1 MLVEKVIGNINDER
15 FKNKNV
21 DYVDI
26 EWHEAF
32 KKLHKKTSQGG
43 IEVGIK
49 LDNDI
54 LTRGLRQGDI
64 LAMNE
69 DNIIAVNIPKD
80 KALVV
85 KVDDTHLVPKVC
97 YEIGNRHA
105 TLFEGSNHNEFI
117 TTQSKNKLD
126 AGFAAA
132 FGGAPDRYFSAPGR
146 TEIGGNHTDHQR
158 GRVLAAAVNLDTVAA
173 LPVRFRLLY
182 PTNCSIPSAPGW
194 TVCWGKA
201 PAMCCAFVRRAV

>member
-1 MLVEKVIGNINDER
+1 MLVEKVIGNINDEQ
-15 FKNKNV
+15 FKNSNI

-32 KKLHKKTSQGG
+32 KKLHRKTSQSG

-54 LTRGLRQGDI
+54 LTRGLRQGDV
-64 LAMNE
+64 LAINE
-69 DNIIAVNIPKD
+69 DNVIAVNIPKD

-105 TLFEGSNHNEFI
+105 TLFEGSSHNEFI
-117 TTQSKNKLD
+117 TIYSEPMKEML
-126 AGFAAA
+126 
-132 FGGAPDRYFSAPGR
+132 
-146 TEIGGNHTDHQR
+146 
-158 GRVLAAAVNLDTVAA
+158 
-173 LPVRFRLLY
+173 
-182 PTNCSIPSAPGW
+182 
-194 TVCWGKA
+194 
-201 PAMCCAFVRRAV
+201 

>member
-1 MLVEKVIGNINDER
+1 MLVEKVIGNINDEQ
-15 FKNKNV
+15 FKNTNI

-32 KKLHKKTSQGG
+32 KKLHRKTSQSG

-54 LTRGLRQGDI
+54 LTRGLRQGDV
-64 LAMNE
+64 LAINE
-69 DNIIAVNIPKD
+69 DNVIAVNIPKD

-105 TLFEGSNHNEFI
+105 TLFEGSSHNEFI
-117 TTQSKNKLD
+117 TIYSEPMKEMLEKIGANATVEEIQFDFNK
-126 AGFAAA
+126 
-132 FGGAPDRYFSAPGR
+132 
-146 TEIGGNHTDHQR
+146 
-158 GRVLAAAVNLDTVAA
+158 
-173 LPVRFRLLY
+173 
-182 PTNCSIPSAPGW
+182 SISSSINAHHH
-194 TVCWGKA
+194 
-201 PAMCCAFVRRAV
+201 

>member
-32 KKLHKKTSQGG
+32 KKLHKKTSQSG

-105 TLFEGSNHNEFI
+105 TLFEGNNHNEFI
-117 TTQSKNKLD
+117 TIYSEPMKEMLEKI
-126 AGFAAA
+126 
-132 FGGAPDRYFSAPGR
+132 GANVSVEEVQFDF
-146 TEIGGNHTDHQR
+146 DK
-158 GRVLAAAVNLDTVAA
+158 
-173 LPVRFRLLY
+173 
-182 PTNCSIPSAPGW
+182 SISSSINSHHH
-194 TVCWGKA
+194 
-201 PAMCCAFVRRAV
+201 

>member
-1 MLVEKVIGNINDER
+1 MLVEKVIGNINDEQ
-15 FKNKNV
+15 FKNSNI

-32 KKLHKKTSQGG
+32 KKLHRKTSQSG

-54 LTRGLRQGDI
+54 LTRGLRQGDV
-64 LAMNE
+64 LAIFE
-69 DNIIAVNIPKD
+69 DNVIAVNIPKD

-105 TLFEGSNHNEFI
+105 TLFEGSSHNEFI
-117 TTQSKNKLD
+117 TIYSEPMKEMLEKIGANATVEEIQFDFNK
-126 AGFAAA
+126 
-132 FGGAPDRYFSAPGR
+132 
-146 TEIGGNHTDHQR
+146 
-158 GRVLAAAVNLDTVAA
+158 
-173 LPVRFRLLY
+173 
-182 PTNCSIPSAPGW
+182 SISSSINAHHH
-194 TVCWGKA
+194 
-201 PAMCCAFVRRAV
+201 

>member
-1 MLVEKVIGNINDER
+1 MLVEKVIGNINDEQ
-15 FKNKNV
+15 FKNSNI

-32 KKLHKKTSQGG
+32 KKLHRKTSQSG

-54 LTRGLRQGDI
+54 LTRGLRQGDV
-64 LAMNE
+64 LAINE
-69 DNIIAVNIPKD
+69 DNVIAVNIPKD

-105 TLFEGSNHNEFI
+105 TLFEGSSHNEFI
-117 TTQSKNKLD
+117 TIYSEPMKEMLEKIGANVTVEELQFDFNK
-126 AGFAAA
+126 
-132 FGGAPDRYFSAPGR
+132 
-146 TEIGGNHTDHQR
+146 
-158 GRVLAAAVNLDTVAA
+158 
-173 LPVRFRLLY
+173 
-182 PTNCSIPSAPGW
+182 SISSSINAHHH
-194 TVCWGKA
+194 
-201 PAMCCAFVRRAV
+201 

>member
-1 MLVEKVIGNINDER
+1 MLVKKVIGNINDEQ
-15 FKNKNV
+15 FKNSNI

-32 KKLHKKTSQGG
+32 KKLHRKTSQSG

-54 LTRGLRQGDI
+54 LTRGLRQGDV
-64 LAMNE
+64 LAINE
-69 DNIIAVNIPKD
+69 DNVIAVNIPKD

-105 TLFEGSNHNEFI
+105 TLFEGSSHNEFI
-117 TTQSKNKLD
+117 TIYSEPMKEMLEKIGANVTVEEIQFDFNK
-126 AGFAAA
+126 
-132 FGGAPDRYFSAPGR
+132 
-146 TEIGGNHTDHQR
+146 
-158 GRVLAAAVNLDTVAA
+158 
-173 LPVRFRLLY
+173 
-182 PTNCSIPSAPGW
+182 SISSSINAHHH
-194 TVCWGKA
+194 
-201 PAMCCAFVRRAV
+201 

>member
-1 MLVEKVIGNINDER
+1 MLVEKVIGNINDEQ
-15 FKNKNV
+15 FKNSNI

-32 KKLHKKTSQGG
+32 KKLHRKTSQSG

-54 LTRGLRQGDI
+54 LTRGLRQGDV
-64 LAMNE
+64 LAINE
-69 DNIIAVNIPKD
+69 DNVIAVNIPKD

-105 TLFEGSNHNEFI
+105 TLFEGDNHNEFI
-117 TTQSKNKLD
+117 TLYSEPMKEMLEKIGANVTVEEIQFDFNK
-126 AGFAAA
+126 
-132 FGGAPDRYFSAPGR
+132 
-146 TEIGGNHTDHQR
+146 
-158 GRVLAAAVNLDTVAA
+158 
-173 LPVRFRLLY
+173 
-182 PTNCSIPSAPGW
+182 SISSSINAHHH
-194 TVCWGKA
+194 
-201 PAMCCAFVRRAV
+201 

>member
-1 MLVEKVIGNINDER
+1 MLVEKVIGNINDEQ
-15 FKNKNV
+15 FKNKNI
-21 DYVDI
+21 DYIDI

-32 KKLHKKTSQGG
+32 KKLHKKTSQSG

-105 TLFEGSNHNEFI
+105 TLFEGNNHNEFI
-117 TTQSKNKLD
+117 TIYSEPMKEMLEKI
-126 AGFAAA
+126 
-132 FGGAPDRYFSAPGR
+132 GANVSVEEVQFDF
-146 TEIGGNHTDHQR
+146 DK
-158 GRVLAAAVNLDTVAA
+158 
-173 LPVRFRLLY
+173 
-182 PTNCSIPSAPGW
+182 SISSSINSHHH
-194 TVCWGKA
+194 
-201 PAMCCAFVRRAV
+201 

>member
-1 MLVEKVIGNINDER
+1 MLVEKVIGNINDEQ
-15 FKNKNV
+15 FKNSNI

-32 KKLHKKTSQGG
+32 KKLHRKTSQSG

-54 LTRGLRQGDI
+54 LTRGLRQGDV
-64 LAMNE
+64 LAINE
-69 DNIIAVNIPKD
+69 DNVIAVNIHKD

-105 TLFEGSNHNEFI
+105 TLFEGSSHNEFI
-117 TTQSKNKLD
+117 TIYSEPMKEMLEKIGANATVEEIQFDFNK
-126 AGFAAA
+126 
-132 FGGAPDRYFSAPGR
+132 
-146 TEIGGNHTDHQR
+146 
-158 GRVLAAAVNLDTVAA
+158 
-173 LPVRFRLLY
+173 
-182 PTNCSIPSAPGW
+182 SISSSINAHHH
-194 TVCWGKA
+194 
-201 PAMCCAFVRRAV
+201 

>member
-1 MLVEKVIGNINDER
+1 MLVEKVIGNINDEQ
-15 FKNKNV
+15 FKNSNI

-32 KKLHKKTSQGG
+32 KKLHRKTSQSG

-54 LTRGLRQGDI
+54 LTRGLRQGDV
-64 LAMNE
+64 LAINE
-69 DNIIAVNIPKD
+69 DNVIAVNIPKD

-105 TLFEGSNHNEFI
+105 TLFEGSSHNEFI
-117 TTQSKNKLD
+117 TIYSEPMKEMLEKIGANVTVEEIQFDFNK
-126 AGFAAA
+126 
-132 FGGAPDRYFSAPGR
+132 
-146 TEIGGNHTDHQR
+146 
-158 GRVLAAAVNLDTVAA
+158 
-173 LPVRFRLLY
+173 
-182 PTNCSIPSAPGW
+182 SILSSINAHHH
-194 TVCWGKA
+194 
-201 PAMCCAFVRRAV
+201 

>member
-1 MLVEKVIGNINDER
+1 MLVEKVIGNINDEQ
-15 FKNKNV
+15 FKNSNI

-32 KKLHKKTSQGG
+32 KKLHRKTSQSG

-64 LAMNE
+64 LAINK
-69 DNIIAVNIPKD
+69 DNVIAVNIPKD

-85 KVDDTHLVPKVC
+85 KLDNTHLVPKVC

-105 TLFEGSNHNEFI
+105 TLFEGSSHNEFI
-117 TTQSKNKLD
+117 TIYSEPMKEMLEKIGASVTVEEVQFDFNK
-126 AGFAAA
+126 
-132 FGGAPDRYFSAPGR
+132 
-146 TEIGGNHTDHQR
+146 
-158 GRVLAAAVNLDTVAA
+158 
-173 LPVRFRLLY
+173 
-182 PTNCSIPSAPGW
+182 SISSSINEHHH
-194 TVCWGKA
+194 
-201 PAMCCAFVRRAV
+201 

>member
-1 MLVEKVIGNINDER
+1 MLVEKIIGNINDEQ
-15 FKNKNV
+15 FKNSNI

-32 KKLHKKTSQGG
+32 KKLHRKTSQNG

-54 LTRGLRQGDI
+54 LTKGLRQGDV
-64 LAMNE
+64 LAINE
-69 DNIIAVNIPKD
+69 DNVIAVNIPKD

-105 TLFEGSNHNEFI
+105 TLFEGSSHNEFI
-117 TTQSKNKLD
+117 TIYSEPMKEMLEKIGANVTVDEIQFDFNK
-126 AGFAAA
+126 
-132 FGGAPDRYFSAPGR
+132 
-146 TEIGGNHTDHQR
+146 
-158 GRVLAAAVNLDTVAA
+158 
-173 LPVRFRLLY
+173 
-182 PTNCSIPSAPGW
+182 SISSSINAHHH
-194 TVCWGKA
+194 
-201 PAMCCAFVRRAV
+201 

>member
-1 MLVEKVIGNINDER
+1 MLVEKVIGDINDEQ
-15 FKNKNV
+15 FKNKNI

-32 KKLHKKTSQGG
+32 KKLHKKTSQSG

-105 TLFEGSNHNEFI
+105 TLFEGNNHNEFI
-117 TTQSKNKLD
+117 TIYNEPMKEMLEKI
-126 AGFAAA
+126 
-132 FGGAPDRYFSAPGR
+132 GANVSVEEVQFDF
-146 TEIGGNHTDHQR
+146 DK
-158 GRVLAAAVNLDTVAA
+158 
-173 LPVRFRLLY
+173 
-182 PTNCSIPSAPGW
+182 SISSSINSHHH
-194 TVCWGKA
+194 
-201 PAMCCAFVRRAV
+201 

>member
-1 MLVEKVIGNINDER
+1 MLVEKVIGNINDEQ
-15 FKNKNV
+15 FKNSNI

-32 KKLHKKTSQGG
+32 KMLHRKTSQSG

-54 LTRGLRQGDI
+54 LTRGLRQGDV
-64 LAMNE
+64 LAINE
-69 DNIIAVNIPKD
+69 DNVIAVNIPKD

-105 TLFEGSNHNEFI
+105 TLFEGSSHNEFI
-117 TTQSKNKLD
+117 TIYSEPMKEMLEKIGANVTVEEIQFDFNK
-126 AGFAAA
+126 
-132 FGGAPDRYFSAPGR
+132 
-146 TEIGGNHTDHQR
+146 
-158 GRVLAAAVNLDTVAA
+158 
-173 LPVRFRLLY
+173 
-182 PTNCSIPSAPGW
+182 SISSSINAHHH
-194 TVCWGKA
+194 
-201 PAMCCAFVRRAV
+201 

>member
-1 MLVEKVIGNINDER
+1 MLVEKVIGNINDEQ
-15 FKNKNV
+15 FKNSNI

-32 KKLHKKTSQGG
+32 KKLHRKTSQSG

-64 LAMNE
+64 LAINK
-69 DNIIAVNIPKD
+69 DNVIAVNIPKD

-85 KVDDTHLVPKVC
+85 KVDNTHLVPKVC

-105 TLFEGSNHNEFI
+105 TLFEGSSHNEFI
-117 TTQSKNKLD
+117 TIYSEPMKEMLEKIGASVTVEEVQFDFNK
-126 AGFAAA
+126 
-132 FGGAPDRYFSAPGR
+132 
-146 TEIGGNHTDHQR
+146 
-158 GRVLAAAVNLDTVAA
+158 
-173 LPVRFRLLY
+173 
-182 PTNCSIPSAPGW
+182 SISSSINSHHH
-194 TVCWGKA
+194 
-201 PAMCCAFVRRAV
+201 

>member
-1 MLVEKVIGNINDER
+1 MLVEKVIGNINDEQ
-15 FKNKNV
+15 FKNSNI

-32 KKLHKKTSQGG
+32 KKLHRKTSQSG

-54 LTRGLRQGDI
+54 LTRGLRQGDV

-69 DNIIAVNIPKD
+69 DNVIAVNIPKD

-105 TLFEGSNHNEFI
+105 TLFEGNSHNEFI
-117 TTQSKNKLD
+117 TIYSEPMKEMLEKIGANATVEEIQFDFNK
-126 AGFAAA
+126 
-132 FGGAPDRYFSAPGR
+132 
-146 TEIGGNHTDHQR
+146 
-158 GRVLAAAVNLDTVAA
+158 
-173 LPVRFRLLY
+173 
-182 PTNCSIPSAPGW
+182 SISSSINAHHH
-194 TVCWGKA
+194 
-201 PAMCCAFVRRAV
+201 

>member
-1 MLVEKVIGNINDER
+1 MLVEKVIGNINDEQ
-15 FKNKNV
+15 FKNSNI

-32 KKLHKKTSQGG
+32 KKLHRKTSQSG

-54 LTRGLRQGDI
+54 WTRGLRQGDV
-64 LAMNE
+64 LAINE
-69 DNIIAVNIPKD
+69 DNVIAVNIPKD

-105 TLFEGSNHNEFI
+105 TLFEGSSHNEFI
-117 TTQSKNKLD
+117 TIYSEPMKEMLEKIGANATVEEIQFDFNK
-126 AGFAAA
+126 
-132 FGGAPDRYFSAPGR
+132 
-146 TEIGGNHTDHQR
+146 
-158 GRVLAAAVNLDTVAA
+158 
-173 LPVRFRLLY
+173 
-182 PTNCSIPSAPGW
+182 SISSSINAHHH
-194 TVCWGKA
+194 
-201 PAMCCAFVRRAV
+201 

>member
-1 MLVEKVIGNINDER
+1 MLVEKVIGNINDEQ
-15 FKNKNV
+15 FKNKNI
-21 DYVDI
+21 DYIDI

-32 KKLHKKTSQGG
+32 KKLHKKTSQSG

-105 TLFEGSNHNEFI
+105 TLFEGNNHNEFI
-117 TTQSKNKLD
+117 TIYSEPMKEMLEKI
-126 AGFAAA
+126 
-132 FGGAPDRYFSAPGR
+132 GA
-146 TEIGGNHTDHQR
+146 N
-158 GRVLAAAVNLDTVAA
+158 V
-173 LPVRFRLLY
+173 
-182 PTNCSIPSAPGW
+182 SIEEVQFDFDKSISSSINAHHH
-194 TVCWGKA
+194 
-201 PAMCCAFVRRAV
+201 